1 MQYNPA
7 SFIQTSRSS
16 RCEKLVKLSSL
27 SWPCLFVLSAC
38 GTGTDAPARA
48 VEDYLT
54 ALVNKDVDRLSALS
68 CADWESTALLEF
80 DSLQAVETR
89 LEGMT
94 CASTDNGDGSY
105 AVVCQGKMIATYDNE
120 DSDFDLAVRTY
131 RVVDQGGDYLVCGNQ

>member
-1 MQYNPA
+1 MRKI
-7 SFIQTSRSS
+7 IQIFFVA
-16 RCEKLVKLSSL
+16 LA
-27 SWPCLFVLSAC
+27 CLFVLSAC
-38 GTGTDAPARA
+38 GTGNDAPARA
-48 VEDYLT
+48 VEEYLT
-54 ALVNKDVDRLSALS
+54 ALVNKDVDSLSALS

-89 LEGMT
+89 LEGMA

-131 RVVDQGGDYLVCGNQ
+131 RVVEQGGDYLVCGNQ